1 MSVACSHCGFR
12 NNVIQTE
19 MSVGEWKRFKH
30 SNEWFTIHL
39 TDEQILHKQVNVC
52 RMAKKLA
59 ESELEQYDGSTA
71 EINKTGSTFM
81 NEMIRSY
88 KIRGLQ
94 NTILQNKL
102 LIENGEYQI
111 RKIEQS
117 QKELEQEMYDFVKVQ
132 QDMGIKQPLYHTKRL
147 SDQSDEENKII
158 ISQYAMGVA
167 KKRKEMIL
175 LVAHTKYMIRQ
186 FNEEKTMAH
195 AITQIAADVL
205 SNIQDTG
212 GVVLMRREF
221 PKIKSERLQIFS
233 DLITHF
239 QKVYSD
245 ISSITTILC
254 ADPKF
259 VNMTIQNRQINTSE
273 KMRLIDELAVVVS
286 AMAEQDKFFNPNEYS
301 V

>member
-1 MSVACSHCGFR
+1 
-12 NNVIQTE
+12 

-81 NEMIRSY
+81 NDMIRSY

-111 RKIEQS
+111 RKIEQT

>member
-1 MSVACSHCGFR
+1 
-12 NNVIQTE
+12 

-111 RKIEQS
+111 RKIEQT

-259 VNMTIQNRQINTSE
+259 VNMTIQNRQINTSK

>member
-1 MSVACSHCGFR
+1 
-12 NNVIQTE
+12 

-71 EINKTGSTFM
+71 EIKKTGSTFM
-81 NEMIRSY
+81 NNMIRSY

-111 RKIEQS
+111 RKIEQT

-147 SDQSDEENKII
+147 SDKSDEENKII

-167 KKRKEMIL
+167 KKRKEMLL
-175 LVAHTKYMIRQ
+175 LVEHTKYMIRQ

-195 AITQIAADVL
+195 AITQMATDVL

-273 KMRLIDELAVVVS
+273 KMRLIDELAVVVN

>member
-111 RKIEQS
+111 RKIEQT

-259 VNMTIQNRQINTSE
+259 VNMTIQNRQINTSK
-273 KMRLIDELAVVVS
+273 KMRLIDELAVVVN

>member
-1 MSVACSHCGFR
+1 MSVVCSHCGNR

-52 RMAKKLA
+52 KMAKKIA
-59 ESELEQYDGSTA
+59 QSELDQYDGSNA
-71 EINKTGSTFM
+71 AINKMGSTFM
-81 NEMIRSY
+81 NDTIMSY
-88 KIRGLQ
+88 KIRGLK

-102 LIENGEYQI
+102 LIENGEDQI
-111 RKIEQS
+111 RKIEQT
-117 QKELEQEMYDFVKVQ
+117 QKELEQEMYDFVQVQ
-132 QDMGIKQPLYHTKRL
+132 KDMGIQQPLYHTTRL
-147 SDQSDEENKII
+147 TDRSDEENKIM
-158 ISQYAMGVA
+158 ISKYAMGVE
-167 KKRKEMIL
+167 KKRQEMSL
-175 LVAHTKYMIRQ
+175 LAAHTKYMILE

-195 AITQIAADVL
+195 AITQMAADVL
-205 SNIQDTG
+205 SNVQDTR
-212 GVVLMRREF
+212 GVILMRREF
-221 PKIKSERLQIFS
+221 PKVKSERLQIFL

-239 QKVYSD
+239 QRVYSD

-259 VNMTIQNRQINTSE
+259 VNMTIQNRQINTTK
-273 KMRLIDELAVVVS
+273 KMRLMDELTVVVN
-286 AMAEQDKFFNPNEYS
+286 AMAEQDKFFNPQEYS

>member
-1 MSVACSHCGFR
+1 
-12 NNVIQTE
+12 

-111 RKIEQS
+111 RKIEQT

-259 VNMTIQNRQINTSE
+259 VNMTIQNRQINTSK
-273 KMRLIDELAVVVS
+273 KMRLIDELAVVVN

>member
-1 MSVACSHCGFR
+1 
-12 NNVIQTE
+12 
-19 MSVGEWKRFKH
+19 
-30 SNEWFTIHL
+30 
-39 TDEQILHKQVNVC
+39 
-52 RMAKKLA
+52 MAKKLA

-111 RKIEQS
+111 RKIEQT

-259 VNMTIQNRQINTSE
+259 VNMTIQNRQINTSK
-273 KMRLIDELAVVVS
+273 KMRLIDELAVVVN